1 MKKKPQICHK
11 LLMIDYPIN
20 VYFCTPYHRHMT
32 NQTRW
37 MLALLGVH
45 CIPGSKKK
53 IIVAM
58 KTVLYISSC
67 GIVALYGPFFLW
79 SSQKKKKKKRDH
91 KGLRFR
97 S

>member
-1 MKKKPQICHK
+1 
-11 LLMIDYPIN
+11 
-20 VYFCTPYHRHMT
+20 MT

-67 GIVALYGPFFLW
+67 GTVALYGPFFLW
-79 SSQKKKKKKRDH
+79 SAQKKKKKK
-91 KGLRFR
+91 GP
-97 S
+97 